1 MAYAT
6 LEDLGIF
13 GWEEIARRA
22 VDESPSEIVSG
33 ALIEA
38 LIKGDPP
45 PVGATAAEI
54 AAGNKAIAER
64 LQPALD
70 QTADEMDSYLCKQYD
85 VRSLRRINPASL
97 KKPNLILARHDLY
110 DNGGRAGPS
119 DSGIRY
125 EKDQIIRWLE
135 QISTGALC
143 LPDMPD
149 DPALP
154 DPHDLRLRQ
163 RPIYRVS

>member
-6 LEDLGIF
+6 VEDLGF
-13 GWEEIARRA
+13 YGWEEIARRA
-22 VDESPSEIVSG
+22 VDESPSVIVSG
-33 ALIEA
+33 ELIEA
-38 LIKGDPP
+38 LIKGNPP

-54 AAGNKAIAER
+54 AAGNKAITER

-70 QTADEMDSYLCKQYD
+70 AAANVMDSYLCKQYS
-85 VRSLRRINPASL
+85 VNNLRRIKPTSL
-97 KKPNLILARHDLY
+97 EHPNIVLARYELY
-110 DNGGRAGPS
+110 DNGGRATAEN
-119 DSGIRY
+119 SGIQKER
-125 EKDQIIRWLE
+125 DQIIRWLE
-135 QISTGALC
+135 QIATGALC